1 MQSLRIGFGVD
12 VHQLV
17 EGRDL
22 IIGGVKV
29 DSPIGA
35 MGHSDADVL
44 IHSICD
50 AILGASNLGDIG
62 IHFPDSEEEFKNIDS
77 KILLAKTVDLI
88 TNKGYSLINIDSTVI
103 LEKPK
108 LAVYIPKMKQELAQ
122 VMSVSESIISI
133 KATTHEKLDSFG
145 MSVGIKAY
153 AVCLLNKS
161 D

>member
-1 MQSLRIGFGVD
+1 MQGLRIGFGVD

-22 IIGGVKV
+22 IIGGVRI

-35 MGHSDADVL
+35 LGHSDADVL

-50 AILGASNLGDIG
+50 AILGACNLGDIG
-62 IHFPDSEEEFKNIDS
+62 KHFPDSSVEYKNIDS
-77 KILLAKTVDLI
+77 KILLSKTVDLI
-88 TNKGYSLINIDSTVI
+88 KNKGYSIVNLDSTII

-108 LAVYIPKMKQELAQ
+108 LSPYIPEMQKQLSAI
-122 VMSVSESIISI
+122 MSVPESAVSI

-145 MSVGIKAY
+145 LSKGVKAY
-153 AVCLLNKS
+153 AICLLHKN
-161 D
+161 